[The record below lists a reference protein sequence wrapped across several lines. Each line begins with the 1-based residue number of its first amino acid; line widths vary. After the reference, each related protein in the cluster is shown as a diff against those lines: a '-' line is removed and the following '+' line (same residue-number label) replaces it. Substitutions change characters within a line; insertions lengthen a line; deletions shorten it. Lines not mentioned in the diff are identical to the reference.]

1 MLLDITTKNQFTAPF
16 MFAPQTVTNH
26 TDATTDA
33 LDVAGVRGAE
43 VLTIIGAMAG
53 NDGSNTL
60 VPTLQES
67 DTLVGTDFTNVAAA
81 DIVGGAVATAVAA
94 NTVNKQGY
102 LGKKRYIRVK
112 LDFTGTG
119 ISSVVVGVIGHVQFA
134 TLMPGTDPSPLMTT

>member
-1 MLLDITTKNQFTAPF
+1 MLFDISTKNQYNAPH
-16 MFAPQTVTNH
+16 MLAPQSITNH
-26 TDATTDA
+26 TDVASDA
-33 LDVAGVRGAE
+33 LDVGGVRGAE
-43 VLTIIGAMAG
+43 VLTIVGAMTG

-81 DIVGGAVATAVAA
+81 DIVGGAVATAVSP

-102 LGKKRYIRVK
+102 LGKKRYIRVN

-119 ISSVVVGVIGHVQFA
+119 ITAVVVGVIGHVQFA
-134 TLMPGTDPSPLMTT
+134 SLMPGTDPSPLMTT